1 MHRSRKKRTHG
12 ALAQRRP
19 KALDLGLNLD
29 LVLPPPPTIVD
40 LASSSSSQ
48 GDPKQI
54 EAPPM
59 SPPAYFVYLP
69 TELILRILGSTGLS
83 RRDLVNLA
91 LVSRKVNEFV
101 TPILYENVKVRAS
114 VLPTDASGAFL
125 ISADAQPAIPAYCL
139 RLARD
144 PELGQHVRTLH
155 VSEIHKRHRPLV
167 TCLPVMVDNMPHLHA
182 FHWDVI
188 SGMDVESTNLILD
201 AVRDC
206 QELRSLR
213 LGAKI
218 GVNFANTD
226 SHIQISGFQHLHDLS
241 FRVLNSIHDDTA
253 RVIIQII
260 TSIVGASPDLVS
272 LDVRVPAYGS
282 IADTLLGSPYRW
294 ARLTRV
300 SLSGFH
306 VPEPILAGFLTRHTG
321 IRALRLDI
329 RGTQSVGLA
338 VLGVPR
344 HSLASLRLFS
354 GTFSNVLEIVDEHSL
369 RRSLRDV
376 RVIGGSWLG
385 FGHHGVSKPAGL
397 RMMKGL
403 AVHRGMRTLHLDAV
417 PLDMDEELL
426 KATVNACPGLE
437 SLRFRWPKLLA
448 HSYEDLAHAL
458 GLFHRLITVAV
469 RVPDLNNV
477 LDHSDPLPPPQVD
490 PNPQI
495 APSTRRRHEI
505 RRVQPP
511 QQVYTLMP
519 VHVEETDGVQTV
531 AGWMV
536 AHACRR
542 LEVFHILPPVVRAG
556 EVLKAVS
563 GYTVRITRW
572 AGYDLCDVEE
582 ASSADAALELE
593 WSDEYVEHVCSG

>member
-1 MHRSRKKRTHG
+1 MHRSRKKRTLG
-12 ALAQRRP
+12 ALVHRRP
-19 KALDLGLNLD
+19 KVLDLGLNLD

-40 LASSSSSQ
+40 PDSSSSSQ

-54 EAPPM
+54 EAPPL

-69 TELILRILGSTGLS
+69 TELILRIFGYAGLS

-167 TCLPVMVDNMPHLHA
+167 TCLPVMVDNMPHLQA

-188 SGMDVESTNLILD
+188 SGMDVESSNLILD

-218 GVNFANTD
+218 GVNFTNTD
-226 SHIQISGFQHLHDLS
+226 SHIQISGFQRLHDLS

-282 IADTLLGSPYRW
+282 IADPLLGSPYRW

-306 VPEPILAGFLTRHTG
+306 VPEPILAGFFTRHIG
-321 IRALRLDI
+321 IRALRLDV

-338 VLGVPR
+338 VLGIPR
-344 HSLASLRLFS
+344 HALASLRLFS
-354 GTFSNVLEIVDEHSL
+354 GTFSNVLEMVDEHSL
-369 RRSLRDV
+369 RRSLKDV

-397 RMMKGL
+397 RMLKGL

-417 PLDMDEELL
+417 PLDMDVELL
-426 KATVNACPGLE
+426 KATE
-437 SLRFRWPKLLA
+437 
-448 HSYEDLAHAL
+448 ELAHAL
-458 GLFHRLITVAV
+458 GLFHYLITVAV
-469 RVPDLNNV
+469 RVPDLNNL

-490 PNPQI
+490 PNPQVS
-495 APSTRRRHEI
+495 PSNRKRHEI

-593 WSDEYVEHVCSG
+593 WSDEYVEEVCSG